1 MEKFSFEIET
11 IFIDSASTVEEKVKH
26 YSSEKEGIS
35 NYLEEWRS
43 ARTLLNDTYFKKM
56 LETEKISLKEFSFAL
71 QPIELK
77 AHGNVE
83 WLSKLKNIIDEF
95 DYNTV
100 EFSDGIV
107 IVYQPFLALL
117 KKQLFKTIDELK
129 ELTVSEN
136 IVQSCVEAAGVEL
149 FNIFGK
155 IIAIELELYK
165 QTNSFE
171 SKNSTEKF
179 QEFLKKTYTS
189 KDDLVSFYSKYPV
202 AARVATERIYYLIN
216 NFKLMFQ
223 RLDMDLPKLGEKF
236 HLETL
241 ELTEIQLSTGDSHQ
255 QGNAVTIL
263 VFGNKKVVYK
273 PRNLEISLSFE
284 RFITWCSENS
294 NLLDLRFPKGAYR
307 EDYSYNEFI
316 EKKNCVDSES
326 VEKFYTR
333 YGYLVAICY
342 LLGINDLHMENII
355 AEGEYPIIIDIETMF
370 QPQLMFE
377 NESVFSKITHHLQ
390 LDSVM
395 NSSLLP
401 KNLNIGIKK
410 QVELSALNGKEV
422 KTNSKIFGPTGI
434 NTDQFHF
441 EQQEAYF
448 KGGNNIPQNNN
459 DEEVEFQEYRLKILE
474 GFQDFMDF
482 VIERKQDF
490 TQLLDVFRRKK
501 VRVLTKGTEQY
512 AMMLRYASHPNYNS
526 EMKYRERLMMNAWAY
541 PYKDKRIVS
550 SEVRDLIFNDIPI
563 FYAYTDSTDIID
575 SRNKSYDN
583 YFESS
588 GIQDAIQRIQEL
600 DQSKIREQYKI
611 MLLSLG
617 VADYYL
623 NEKTRFTALSTMIR
637 KFDYIKESESIAQ
650 GLIRD
655 MVRFKD
661 EVSFVNLATNDEQH
675 WYLEASDGSLYS
687 GLSGVGLLF
696 LNLYQKT
703 GKDVYF
709 SYYKNLLN
717 TAIKHSKNQPYKGA
731 FDGWLSPIYPML
743 VEYKNFGTLVDE
755 EFLNLTIKK
764 LNEFSDEHVQKFE
777 QFDYISGLAGI
788 LRLIEKINNTL
799 ENKKVSNQIIKIIE
813 AILKEK
819 ITQKDKSL
827 NSAGIAHGLS
837 GIALALAS
845 CQEVDKEAIRD
856 LFSKEMSLHIKV
868 EDRHK
873 WCWGIPGMIQARIE
887 VLKYFESQD
896 IEEQLKLLVSKFE
909 KELDDIP
916 LDDTLCHGTGGILKT
931 IEELY
936 KYSSDDKWRL
946 KSQQIYA
953 NVKENSLSRGYKIK
967 HLLGSDIKGLFDG
980 RAGVGRSYLSDLP
993 NLMLLNIE

>member
-1 MEKFSFEIET
+1 MIQR
-11 IFIDSASTVEEKVKH
+11 ID
-26 YSSEKEGIS
+26 I
-35 NYLEEWRS
+35 
-43 ARTLLNDTYFKKM
+43 
-56 LETEKISLKEFSFAL
+56 
-71 QPIELK
+71 
-77 AHGNVE
+77 
-83 WLSKLKNIIDEF
+83 
-95 DYNTV
+95 
-100 EFSDGIV
+100 
-107 IVYQPFLALL
+107 
-117 KKQLFKTIDELK
+117 
-129 ELTVSEN
+129 
-136 IVQSCVEAAGVEL
+136 
-149 FNIFGK
+149 
-155 IIAIELELYK
+155 
-165 QTNSFE
+165 
-171 SKNSTEKF
+171 
-179 QEFLKKTYTS
+179 
-189 KDDLVSFYSKYPV
+189 
-202 AARVATERIYYLIN
+202 
-216 NFKLMFQ
+216 
-223 RLDMDLPKLGEKF
+223 DLPELGEIF
-236 HLETL
+236 HLETI
-241 ELTEIQLSTGDSHQ
+241 ELIEIQLSTGDSHQ
-255 QGNAVTIL
+255 QANAVAIL

-273 PRNLEISLSFE
+273 PRNLELSLSFE
-284 RFITWCSENS
+284 RFLDWCTENS
-294 NLLDLRFPKGAYR
+294 NLLDLRFPKGIYKK
-307 EDYSYNEFI
+307 EYSYNAFI
-316 EKKNCVDSES
+316 EKKNCADSES

-370 QPQLMFE
+370 QPHLMFE

-410 QVELSALNGKEV
+410 EVELSALNGKEV
-422 KTNSKIFGPTGI
+422 KTSSKIFGPTGI

-448 KGGNNIPQNNN
+448 KGGNNIPQNNQ
-459 DEEVEFQEYRLKILE
+459 DEEVDFQEYRLKILE
-474 GFQDFMDF
+474 AFQDFMTF
-482 VIERKQDF
+482 VMERKQEF
-490 TQLLDVFRRKK
+490 IQLLDVFKGKK
-501 VRVLTKGTEQY
+501 IRVLTKGTEQY

-541 PYKDKRIVS
+541 PYRDKRIVS

-588 GIQDAIQRIQEL
+588 GLQDAIQRIQAL
-600 DQSKIREQYKI
+600 DQTKIKEQYKI

-617 VADYYL
+617 VADSYL
-623 NEKTRFTALSTMIR
+623 NEKTRFTELSKITR
-637 KFDYIKESESIAQ
+637 KFDYVKESESIAQ
-650 GLIRD
+650 DLIKD
-655 MVRFKD
+655 MVRFED

-675 WYLEASDGSLYS
+675 WYLESSDGSLYS
-687 GLSGVGLLF
+687 GLSGIGLLF

-709 SYYKNLLN
+709 SYYKKLLN
-717 TAIKHSKNQPYKGA
+717 TAIKYSKHQPYKGA

-743 VEYKNFGTLVDE
+743 VEYKNLGTLVDE

-764 LNEFSDEHVQKFE
+764 LNELSDEHVQKFE

-799 ENKKVSNQIIKIIE
+799 EDKKVSNQTIKIIE

-827 NSAGIAHGLS
+827 NSVGIAHGLS

-856 LFSKEMSLHIKV
+856 LFSKEMSLHIKD

-887 VLKYFESQD
+887 VLKYFENQD
-896 IEEQLKLLVSKFE
+896 IEEQLKLLVTKFE
-909 KELDDIP
+909 KYLDEIP
-916 LDDTLCHGTGGILKT
+916 LDDSLCHGTGGILKT

-953 NVKENSLSRGYKIK
+953 NIKENSLSRDYKIK
-967 HLLGSDIKGLFDG
+967 NLSGSDIKGLFDG
-980 RAGVGRSYLSDLP
+980 RTGLGSSYLSDLP